1 MKTRPMKN
9 KLSVMKQLGFRDEAP
24 ESTKE
29 AYLKHLKNNSN
40 YLNPLPK
47 SIKTRPSVEP
57 EQLSFDFSDENARPL
72 SRKKDVS

>member
-1 MKTRPMKN
+1 MKN

-29 AYLKHLKNNSN
+29 AYFKHLKNNPN
-40 YLNPLPK
+40 YLNPPPK
-47 SIKTRPSVEP
+47 SIKPRPSVTP
-57 EQLSFDFSDENARPL
+57 EQLSFNFSEENAQPP